1 MKKIMTVREAIDERL
16 QLEAMFEQ
24 RWYDTFTQREQII
37 VDRITALLKYES
49 GKTDTIDMDWVLPP
63 EEKQ

>member
-1 MKKIMTVREAIDERL
+1 MKKKMTVREAIDERL
-16 QLEAMFEQ
+16 RLEAMFEQ
-24 RWYDTFTQREQII
+24 RWYDTFTPREQII
-37 VDRITALLKYES
+37 VDRIIALLKYES